1 MVRNMKLP
9 ERTEETIEQLANTV
23 AEEMDYDDMISYV
36 YDSLVTMYEMNLDLF
51 NEDWEN
57 HFGENND

>member
-1 MVRNMKLP
+1 MKTP

-23 AEEMDYDDMISYV
+23 AEEMDYNDMVAYV

-57 HFGENND
+57 TFGENND